1 MMQKKLFTL
10 DGEKSFVGFS
20 NGETWNGF
28 SCPYFE
34 LEECKKIMD
43 AFNKDNEEL
52 EVSIKL
58 VYDEE
63 NDCFIEQDENY
74 DEEEY
79 VVYEAMFINVDGV
92 NKKVYALGSYEWV
105 WVEF

>member
-1 MMQKKLFTL
+1 
-10 DGEKSFVGFS
+10 
-20 NGETWNGF
+20 
-28 SCPYFE
+28 
-34 LEECKKIMD
+34 MD

-63 NDCFIEQDENY
+63 KDCFIEQDENY

-79 VVYEAMFINVDGV
+79 VVYEAMFINVDGT